1 MRILPPRLIPT
12 PCSTPAVPTAFR
24 GENPSRRSPEHA
36 LKKFTRA
43 ASGEMPFLDHLEEL
57 RWRTLWSLL
66 AVTICA
72 IAGFLLVTRL
82 DVLGI
87 LVAPIEPFLMGTKLK
102 YLSPTEP
109 FFITLKLAVAVG
121 LVLASPIVVY
131 QIWSFLAPALLPSEK
146 RVIVP
151 ALYMGLVLFSL
162 GVVMAY
168 MLVLPV
174 TLKFTMSFQTESLE
188 QSIVIGEYLSFVTRL
203 LLAFGIV
210 FELPVVVL
218 ILSALGLVT
227 PQFLASKRRHA
238 IAMITVASAL
248 LTPGDV
254 ITLTIMMMVPLMLLY
269 ELSIVL
275 SRLVARKRSA
285 PEAAEGTGSA

>member
-1 MRILPPRLIPT
+1 M
-12 PCSTPAVPTAFR
+12 
-24 GENPSRRSPEHA
+24 
-36 LKKFTRA
+36 KKFART

-87 LVAPIEPFLMGTKLK
+87 LVAPIEPFLQGTKLK

-121 LVLASPIVVY
+121 LILASPIIVY

-151 ALYMGLVLFSL
+151 ALYMGLVLFSV
-162 GVVMAY
+162 GVFMAY
-168 MLVLPV
+168 VVALPV
-174 TLKFTMSFQTESLE
+174 TLDFTMGFQTESLE
-188 QSIVIGEYLSFVTRL
+188 QSIVISEYLSFVTRL

-227 PQFLASKRRHA
+227 PKFLAAKRRHA

-269 ELSIVL
+269 EFSIVL
-275 SRLVARKRSA
+275 SRLVTRKRPLA
-285 PEAAEGTGSA
+285 EVAEEAGGA